1 MKKPVFL
8 EQVRLRMFQ
17 EGISHEAAAEYLHI
31 TQTTFSR
38 KLAGKH
44 PFTYDEAELLKEL
57 LGLMTPQSEEADPS
71 NPRPRIVKQVM
82 EGMPEDDQKKLCAGI
97 AWVLEDKESRLK
109 PESQDAL
116 RALRALR

>member
-1 MKKPVFL
+1 MKKSEFL

-17 EGISHEAAAEYLHI
+17 EDVSHEAAAEYLHM
-31 TQTTFSR
+31 TQSTFSR

-44 PFTYDEAELLKEL
+44 PFTYEEGELLKKL
-57 LGLMTPQSEEADPS
+57 LGWQRPEGEEEDIS

-97 AWVLEDKESRLK
+97 AWVLEDKENRLK

-116 RALRALR
+116 RALRALS